1 MSKRRND
8 DEQNAY
14 IVQASFD
21 YIDGLFAPS
30 VFLFTALRGYAAI
43 QGKPLNMFFN
53 IVFCYAS
60 PYIAKQIVSVGKA
73 EYHNKLGT
81 LGDSVVA
88 HSHKIRLITTLS
100 EIYFLSHSAYVP
112 ALSHLVNRAS
122 EVYLNRGSIWNI
134 GWILWGSEVGIRFP
148 KADLQTFKVPFSDR
162 HQTTDVRKVNCDTTN
177 KQDLYTRQSRDL
189 IGWHKYAPIFA
200 IGCLEFISRL
210 GIVKREDH
218 ILFSACTP
226 ILLGAASGFF
236 YGKPMERSLESNS
249 IKISIL
255 GWLCSTFGIVEQSFA
270 KDIALVTASA
280 KLGTLVRN
288 VCNEGLTGNKVV
300 AV

>member
-1 MSKRRND
+1 MSKRKND
-8 DEQNAY
+8 TAQNAY

-53 IVFCYAS
+53 IGFCFAS
-60 PYIAKQIVSVGKA
+60 SYIAKGIASSAKKGIKA
-73 EYHNKLGT
+73 PLGT

-88 HSHKIRLITTLS
+88 HSDKIRLTTTLS

-134 GWILWGSEVGIRFP
+134 GWILWGSELGIRIP

-162 HQTTDVRKVNCDTTN
+162 HQTTDLRKVNCDTTN
-177 KQDLYTRQSRDL
+177 KQDLYTRQSSHL
-189 IGWHKYAPIFA
+189 SGWKKYAPIVA
-200 IGCLEFISRL
+200 IGCLELLSRL
-210 GIVKREDH
+210 SLLKRDTF
-218 ILFSACTP
+218 LFSPYTP
-226 ILLGAASGFF
+226 ILLGVAAGVI
-236 YGKPMERSLESNS
+236 YGKPMARSLEANS
-249 IKISIL
+249 AKIYIADY
-255 GWLCSTFGIVEQSFA
+255 LCTTFGIVEQSFA

-280 KLGTLVRN
+280 KLGTLLRN
-288 VCNEGLTGNKVV
+288 AYQEGLLGNKVV